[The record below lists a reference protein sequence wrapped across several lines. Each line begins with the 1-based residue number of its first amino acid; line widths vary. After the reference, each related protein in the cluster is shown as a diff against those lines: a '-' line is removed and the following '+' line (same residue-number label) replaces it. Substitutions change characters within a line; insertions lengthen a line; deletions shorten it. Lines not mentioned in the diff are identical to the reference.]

1 MCASSRARTE
11 PTDVIIDV
19 IEDALWIDPLAKAN
33 GDMGFEMTI
42 AAAVPSG
49 RPAATRLNRG

>member
-1 MCASSRARTE
+1 MRQLKGENGA
-11 PTDVIIDV
+11 DGVIIDV

-33 GDMGFEMTI
+33 GDRGFEMTI

>member
-1 MCASSRARTE
+1 VRQLKGENGA
-11 PTDVIIDV
+11 DGVIIDV

-49 RPAATRLNRG
+49 RPAAARLNRG

>member
-1 MCASSRARTE
+1 VRQLKGENGA
-11 PTDVIIDV
+11 DGVIIDV

-33 GDMGFEMTI
+33 GDRGFEMTI